1 MPWTRARRDGIV
13 MGGGVGISVHGRF
26 RVATEAAVFA
36 MPEVGIGFFPD
47 VRQHP
52 LRFRSSDLFAH
63 CSGMLRVAYA
73 VELRRQVGGSYFL
86 PRLPG
91 SLGQYLG
98 LSGARLRG
106 RELYTAGIATHFVP
120 RDQVIPTPLHVLGR
134 ISPIFPPFSP
144 AFARFHRL
152 AEAVPTSHKPESRT
166 KRQWQGRPNT
176 VLPA

>member
-63 CSGMLRVAYA
+63 CSVMLRLSDAA
-73 VELRRQVGGSYFL
+73 ELRRQVGGSYFL

-120 RDQVIPTPLHVLGR
+120 RDK
-134 ISPIFPPFSP
+134 
-144 AFARFHRL
+144 L
-152 AEAVPTSHKPESRT
+152 AELEALLLQLSEDGASAGQIVRRNSPESAARCT
-166 KRQWQGRPNT
+166 CPNCDNGDG
-176 VLPA
+176 

>member
-63 CSGMLRVAYA
+63 CSGMLRLADA
-73 VELRRQVGGSYFL
+73 AASFGD
-86 PRLPG
+86 RLG
-91 SLGQYLG
+91 AATSSLACPAASAST
-98 LSGARLRG
+98 SG
-106 RELYTAGIATHFVP
+106 
-120 RDQVIPTPLHVLGR
+120 
-134 ISPIFPPFSP
+134 
-144 AFARFHRL
+144 
-152 AEAVPTSHKPESRT
+152 
-166 KRQWQGRPNT
+166 
-176 VLPA
+176 

>member
-47 VRQHP
+47 VRQHSTHLICSHMV
-52 LRFRSSDLFAH
+52 LRCCGWLMRSPF
-63 CSGMLRVAYA
+63 
-73 VELRRQVGGSYFL
+73 RRQVGGSYFL

-120 RDQVIPTPLHVLGR
+120 REKLGELEALLLQLSEDGASAGQIVRRNADCQRSRDCCALHV
-134 ISPIFPPFSP
+134 S
-144 AFARFHRL
+144 
-152 AEAVPTSHKPESRT
+152 
-166 KRQWQGRPNT
+166 
-176 VLPA
+176 